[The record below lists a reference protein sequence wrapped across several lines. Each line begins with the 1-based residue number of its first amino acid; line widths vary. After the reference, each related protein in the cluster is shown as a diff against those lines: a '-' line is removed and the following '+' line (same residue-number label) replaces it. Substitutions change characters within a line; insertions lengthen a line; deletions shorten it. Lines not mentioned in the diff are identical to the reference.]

1 MVFYENRMNDF
12 IQLYNTAIRSS
23 SSAAQVSVQLCQLG
37 VNIVQNTDN
46 LPLKEDI
53 LTNLIKLYPKDPSL
67 YYYMGF
73 ALKED
78 FPDKA
83 LYFHDMSYKINPNNL
98 ENMIDLCDL
107 LIKKKCEMD
116 VLDINKNGLFEQFL
130 HDWRFMVLYYQCV
143 KEVSTVESI
152 QYIKKVISHLTN
164 VGCKTDKEKE
174 VMVSAH
180 SHLATMY
187 NSLSEHELS
196 IQAAEKSLKFA
207 KIFKSDAKTSLA
219 MLTTY
224 LFLLNFVE
232 TDNDKLREHSEKTN
246 DLISSSNL
254 YSFDRPKLGKSSKIK
269 AGYISSDFIG
279 HAVSN
284 FIIPILKN
292 HDRELFD
299 IHIFPNQVRLHEDIF
314 DLELPYTNIAD
325 MKDKEVAD
333 LIYKMGIDILIDLN
347 GHTSGNRLGIFALNP
362 APIQVTYLGYPNT
375 TGLTCFHYRITDSIA
390 DYCDTTQYYSEEL
403 VRLPKC
409 FLLYKSVRQ
418 EKPNIPRKTKDVVI
432 LGSLNKEGKTSGN
445 VLSAWKT
452 ILHDCP
458 NTRLLI
464 KLDSAK
470 DVKERTEF
478 YLKHLSVGKERLLI
492 IGKLDDVG
500 YHKLFTMVD
509 IVLDTFPYSG
519 TTTTC
524 NSLFNSLP
532 VVTMTKPNCH
542 AHNVS
547 ASILNNMGLTELI
560 TSSET
565 EYIDLVKEL
574 AASPERV
581 DEYKRT
587 THRKFVESM
596 NPGAFMED
604 YESLLKN
611 IHSKHYMGLPISV
624 SDNTVFLHNENSA
637 DSIQIELDLD

>member
-1 MVFYENRMNDF
+1 MSFYENNMNDF
-12 IQLYNTAIRSS
+12 IQLYNTAIRSP
-23 SSAAQVSVQLCQLG
+23 SSAAQVSASLCQLG
-37 VNIVQNTDN
+37 INIVQSTDN

-53 LTNLIKLYPKDPSL
+53 LIKLIQLYPKDPSL

-98 ENMIDLCDL
+98 ENTIDLCDL
-107 LIKKKCEMD
+107 LIKKKCELD
-116 VLDINKNGLFEQFL
+116 VLKINKNGLFDQFL
-130 HDWRFMVLYYQCV
+130 HDWRFMVLYYQCI

-152 QYIKKVISHLTN
+152 HYIKKVILHLTN
-164 VGCKTDKEKE
+164 AGCKTDKEKE

-196 IQAAEKSLKFA
+196 IQAAEKSLKFS

-232 TDNDKLREHSEKTN
+232 TDNDKLSEHSNRTN
-246 DLISSSNL
+246 ELFKPSNV
-254 YSFDRPKLGKSSKIK
+254 YSFDRRKSTTSSKIK
-269 AGYISSDFIG
+269 IGYISSDFIG

-292 HDRELFD
+292 HDRDLFD
-299 IHIFPNQVRLHEDIF
+299 IHIFPNQARLNEDIF

-325 MKDKEVAD
+325 MKDNEVAD
-333 LIYKMGIDILIDLN
+333 LIYTMGIDILIDLN
-347 GHTSGNRLGIFALNP
+347 GHTSGNRMGIFVLNP
-362 APIQVTYLGYPNT
+362 APIQITYLGYPNT
-375 TGLTCFHYRITDSIA
+375 TGLKCFQYRITDGVA
-390 DYCDTTQYYSEEL
+390 DSHDTTQYYSEEL
-403 VRLPKC
+403 IRLPKC

-418 EKPNIPRKTKDVVI
+418 EKPNVPRKTKDVVI
-432 LGSLNKEGKTSGN
+432 LGSLNKEGKTNSH

-452 ILHDCP
+452 ILHDCL
-458 NTRLLI
+458 NTRILI

-478 YLKHLSVGKERLLI
+478 YLKHLSVEKERVII

-532 VVTMTKPNCH
+532 VVTMTKPDCH

-547 ASILNNMGLTELI
+547 ASILTNMGLPELI
-560 TSSET
+560 TTSQV
-565 EYIDLVKEL
+565 EYIKLVKDLV
-574 AASPERV
+574 ANPERV

-587 THRKFVESM
+587 THRKFSESM
-596 NPGAFMED
+596 NPGVFMAD
-604 YESLLKN
+604 YERILKKVYLN
-611 IHSKHYMGLPISV
+611 
-624 SDNTVFLHNENSA
+624 
-637 DSIQIELDLD
+637 

>member
-1 MVFYENRMNDF
+1 MNDF
-12 IQLYNTAIRSS
+12 IQLYNTALRSP
-23 SSAAQVSVQLCQLG
+23 SSAAQVSSPLCQLG

-46 LPLKEDI
+46 LPQKEDI
-53 LTNLIKLYPKDPSL
+53 LSKLIQLYPKDPSL

-107 LIKKKCEMD
+107 LIKKKCELD
-116 VLDINKNGLFEQFL
+116 VLNINKNGLFDNFL
-130 HDWRFMVLYYQCV
+130 HDWRFMVLYYQCI

-152 QYIKKVISHLTN
+152 HYIKKVILHLTN
-164 VGCKTDKEKE
+164 SGCKTDKEKE

-180 SHLATMY
+180 SHLANMY

-196 IQAAEKSLKFA
+196 IQAGEKSLKFA
-207 KIFKSDAKTSLA
+207 KIFKSDAKTNLA

-232 TDNDKLREHSEKTN
+232 TDNDKLREHSDKMNELFKP
-246 DLISSSNL
+246 SNF
-254 YSFDRPKLGKSSKIK
+254 YSFDRPKSTTTSKIK
-269 AGYISSDFIG
+269 IGYISSDFIG

-284 FIIPILKN
+284 FIVPILKN
-292 HDRELFD
+292 HDRDVFD
-299 IHIFPNQVRLHEDIF
+299 IHIFPNQGRLNEDIF
-314 DLELPYTNIAD
+314 DLELPYTNIFD

-333 LIYKMGIDILIDLN
+333 LIYKMKIDILIDLN
-347 GHTSGNRLGIFALNP
+347 GHTSGNRLGIFTLNP
-362 APIQVTYLGYPNT
+362 APIQITYLGYPNT
-375 TGLTCFHYRITDSIA
+375 TGLTCFQYRITDGVA
-390 DYCDTTQYYSEEL
+390 DPCNTSQYYSEEL

-409 FLLYKSVRQ
+409 FLLYKSARQ
-418 EKPNIPRKTKDVVI
+418 EKPNIPRKTKEVVI
-432 LGSLNKEGKTSGN
+432 LGSLNKEGKTNSH
-445 VLSAWKT
+445 VLSVWKT

-478 YLKHLSVGKERLLI
+478 YLKHLSVGKERLII

-532 VVTMTKPNCH
+532 VVTMTKPDCH

-547 ASILNNMGLTELI
+547 ASILTNMGLSDLI
-560 TSSET
+560 TTSEA
-565 EYIDLVKEL
+565 EYIDMVKGL

-596 NPGAFMED
+596 NPALFMAD
-604 YESLLKN
+604 YEGILKKVYLN
-611 IHSKHYMGLPISV
+611 
-624 SDNTVFLHNENSA
+624 
-637 DSIQIELDLD
+637 

>member
-1 MVFYENRMNDF
+1 MNDF
-12 IQLYNTAIRSS
+12 IQLYNTAIRSP
-23 SSAAQVSVQLCQLG
+23 SSASQVAMQLCQVG
-37 VNIVQNTDN
+37 VNIVQNTND

-53 LTNLIKLYPKDPSL
+53 LTKLIQLYPKDPSL

-73 ALKED
+73 ALKEE
-78 FPDKA
+78 FPSKA

-107 LIKKKCEMD
+107 LIKKKCELD
-116 VLDINKNGLFEQFL
+116 VLEINKNGLFDQFL
-130 HDWRFMVLYYQCV
+130 HDWRFMVLYYQCI
-143 KEVSTVESI
+143 KEVSTIESI
-152 QYIKKVISHLTN
+152 QYIKLVISHLTKA
-164 VGCKTDKEKE
+164 GCKTDKEKE
-174 VMVSAH
+174 VMISAH
-180 SHLATMY
+180 SHLANMY
-187 NSLSEHELS
+187 NSLSEHDLS

-207 KIFKSDAKTSLA
+207 KIFKSDVKTSLA

-232 TDNDKLREHSEKTN
+232 ADNDKLREHNDALNELTKQTN
-246 DLISSSNL
+246 T
-254 YSFDRPKLGKSSKIK
+254 YSFDRPTSTKSSKIK
-269 AGYISSDFIG
+269 IGYISSDFIG

-292 HDRELFD
+292 HDRDIFD
-299 IHIFPNQVRLHEDIF
+299 IHIFPNQAQLHEDIF
-314 DLELPYTNIAD
+314 DLELPYTNISD
-325 MKDKEVAD
+325 MKDKEVAN
-333 LIYKMGIDILIDLN
+333 LIYEMGIDILIDLN
-347 GHTSGNRLGIFALNP
+347 GHTSGNRMGIFALNP
-362 APIQVTYLGYPNT
+362 APIQMTYLGYPNT
-375 TGLTCFHYRITDSIA
+375 TGLTCFQYRITDSVA
-390 DYCDTTQYYSEEL
+390 DPVDSTQYYSEEL

-418 EKPNIPRKTKDVVI
+418 EKPNIPRKTKDVIV
-432 LGSLNKEGKTSGN
+432 LGSLNKEGKTN
-445 VLSAWKT
+445 KRVLSAWKT

-464 KLDSAK
+464 KLDTAK

-478 YLKHLSVGKERLLI
+478 YLKHLSVGKERLII

-500 YHKLFTMVD
+500 YFKLFTMID
-509 IVLDTFPYSG
+509 IALDTFPYSG

-524 NSLFNSLP
+524 GSLFNSLP

-547 ASILNNMGLTELI
+547 ASILTNAGLSELV
-560 TSSET
+560 TKSES
-565 EYIDLVKEL
+565 EYIELVKDLVANPK
-574 AASPERV
+574 RV

-596 NPGAFMED
+596 NPAAFMPD

-611 IHSKHYMGLPISV
+611 VYSKHSIGLPISV
-624 SDNTVFLHNENSA
+624 SDHSVFL
-637 DSIQIELDLD
+637 SIEETV